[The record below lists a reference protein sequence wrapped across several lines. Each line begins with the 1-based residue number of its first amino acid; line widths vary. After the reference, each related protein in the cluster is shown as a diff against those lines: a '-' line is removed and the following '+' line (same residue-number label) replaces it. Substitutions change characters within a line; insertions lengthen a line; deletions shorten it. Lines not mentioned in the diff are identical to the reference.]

1 MAVRLCLSI
10 LACVSLVSVAAFAAD
25 KPIRVLVV
33 TGGHGF
39 EEPQFREM
47 WKSLAGIDAVL
58 LDQKD
63 GAAFS
68 DVSAWPYDVIVLYNF
83 NQKMPEK
90 EGANLVSLLE
100 KGVGLV
106 IMHHAVAAYPDWP
119 EYRKILGGRY
129 YLKDE
134 EEGGVKHA
142 RCQWKEGVD
151 IEARPV
157 PGHPVTEGVPKFVV
171 NDETYKGYSVDEG
184 NQILLTSDTSGS
196 QKEIGW
202 AREYRNARVF
212 FIQLGHGHDAYENA
226 NYRKLVSQ
234 AIAWTVRR

>member
-1 MAVRLCLSI
+1 MSV
-10 LACVSLVSVAAFAAD
+10 VSVAAFAAD
-25 KPIRVLVV
+25 KPLKVLVV

-39 EEPQFREM
+39 EESQFREM

-83 NQKMPEK
+83 NQQMPEK
-90 EGANLVSLLE
+90 EGANLISLLD

-134 EEGGVKHA
+134 EEDGVKHA
-142 RCQWKEGVD
+142 RCTYVHDVD
-151 IEARPV
+151 IEVQPV
-157 PGHPVTEGVPKFVV
+157 AGHPVTEGLAKFVI

-184 NQILLTSDTSGS
+184 NQILLTTDNEKS

-202 AREYRNARVF
+202 VRGYRKSRVCF
-212 FIQLGHGHDAYENA
+212 VQSGHGPKAYENA
-226 NYRKLVSQ
+226 NFRRLVSQ
-234 AIAWTVRR
+234 AITWTVNREASK